1 MKGEY
6 LMKRIFSLFLVL
18 LILVSAFPASAQTMT
33 LVHEDGQTVLY
44 MQHVEEET
52 EEKVDLYM
60 AEFDLPE
67 ECKQVILNYTPDVN
81 RLDRIERE
89 AMAAYRIIM
98 EDGTVYYLS
107 VNMNKEPMALQSSEK
122 DHKLRTRYYDKF
134 AK

>member
-1 MKGEY
+1 
-6 LMKRIFSLFLVL
+6 MKRIIALFLLLALLPLCAAQAETFSL
-18 LILVSAFPASAQTMT
+18 
-33 LVHEDGQTVLY
+33 VHKDGQTVLY

-67 ECKQVILNYTPDVN
+67 ACKQVILNYTPDVN

-107 VNMNKEPMALQSSEK
+107 VNMDKEPMALQSSEK
-122 DHKLRTRYYDKF
+122 DYKLRTRYYDKF

>member
-1 MKGEY
+1 MKK
-6 LMKRIFSLFLVL
+6 LIVLSLVL
-18 LILVSAFPASAQTMT
+18 LILASAFPASAQTMT

-52 EEKVDLYM
+52 EEKASLDIE
-60 AEFDLPE
+60 EFDLNE
-67 ECKQVILNYTPDVN
+67 ECKAVILNYTPDVN
-81 RLDRIERE
+81 RFDRMERE

-107 VNMNKEPMALQSSEK
+107 VNMNKEPMALQFSEK
-122 DHKLRTRYYDKF
+122 DHKSRTRYYDKF

>member
-1 MKGEY
+1 
-6 LMKRIFSLFLVL
+6 MKRIIALFLLLALLPLCAAQAETFSL
-18 LILVSAFPASAQTMT
+18 
-33 LVHEDGQTVLY
+33 VHKDGQTVLY

-52 EEKVDLYM
+52 EEKVSLYIEELDLN
-60 AEFDLPE
+60 E
-67 ECKQVILNYTPDVN
+67 ECKAVILNYTPDVN
-81 RLDRIERE
+81 RFDRMEQE

-122 DHKLRTRYYDKF
+122 DHKSRTRYYDKF